1 MAAKIGLGY
10 ALPELVNTIT
20 KVTTACFEPSLD
32 YITLK
37 MPRWDFQKFER
48 VKRRLGSMKSVGEVM
63 AIGKNFEEVIQ
74 KAIRMCDIDKDGLT
88 SCLDNNEIYPLMK
101 LKKLNNPFFNLM
113 MK

>member
-48 VKRRLGSMKSVGEVM
+48 VKRRLGS
-63 AIGKNFEEVIQ
+63 
-74 KAIRMCDIDKDGLT
+74 
-88 SCLDNNEIYPLMK
+88 NEISGRGNGYW
-101 LKKLNNPFFNLM
+101 
-113 MK
+113 